1 MAETDKSLKDSI
13 VATIQS
19 AQKAVGSAITGGATA
34 VATSGVS
41 VDLLED
47 IRSVGKE
54 NEKNT
59 QSLLD
64 TMREMLAFDKEAFRR
79 ERDQARELRKE
90 KNLAASNSTMS
101 LPSKSEA
108 TGDLGAKGIAALA
121 ALAYFAK
128 SLNVD
133 EILRL
138 PQQVKSIKGM
148 ANFAKA
154 IGTIGT
160 AGFGPQIIDNL
171 KAAFKAIRLNPK
183 EIKLINFDLLEKFKS
198 MFKPVTN
205 MFEPMRLQLKLFS
218 MEMRAPMQA
227 IGKAIDDGK
236 KMLKPVIDSFKAA
249 FANIKAVFMPI
260 INSVK
265 ALFGGGGTVM
275 KSLDA
280 ILTPLKTVGKFIGK
294 LFLPIT
300 LILGVLDGISGFTKE
315 YGKTGSIVDGIRG
328 AVVGI
333 VDGFIGTF
341 VRLITNLVG
350 MALEYLG
357 LKNLG
362 KYIADFGK
370 KLTENFSQTIGGIV
384 DFVMGIFTLDVGRI
398 WSGLKNVTGGVAGF
412 FLGLITAPIDMAIN
426 FIKDIFNLG
435 DPDKPFSLKDFF
447 LGKDG
452 AVMSA
457 WNWFKGLFTF
467 DFTSLKQKLFD
478 MGKILKGLGA
488 GGIAAAKAILPGGE
502 SPAEAF
508 KRVFDSYTKGNE
520 VKAEPIGTEPIAKS
534 TVQTVKGDVTETT
547 YKTNTINEGAK
558 SQTGNLNVVD
568 QSIKTVNN
576 TSSSKNETY
585 VGKLDTGIDSYH
597 DRSSWAFGSS

>member
-19 AQKAVGSAITGGATA
+19 AQRAVGSAITGGATA
-34 VATSGVS
+34 VTSSGVS
-41 VDLLED
+41 IDLLED

-64 TMREMLAFDKEAFRR
+64 TMRDMLAFDKEAFRR
-79 ERDQARELRKE
+79 ERDQARELAKE

-101 LPSKSEA
+101 LPSRSEA

-133 EILRL
+133 EVLRL
-138 PQQVKSIKGM
+138 PQQIKSIRGM

-160 AGFGPQIIDNL
+160 AGFGPQIINNL
-171 KAAFKAIRLNPK
+171 KAAFKSIRLNPK
-183 EIKLINFDLLEKFKS
+183 EIKLINVDLLEKFKG

-227 IGKAIDDGK
+227 IGNAIDDGK
-236 KMLKPVIDSFKAA
+236 KMLKPVVDSFKAA
-249 FANIKAVFMPI
+249 FANIKAVFMPL

-275 KSLDA
+275 KSLDT

-341 VRLITNLVG
+341 VRLITNLIG

-362 KYIADFGK
+362 KYIKELGE
-370 KLTENFSQTIGGIV
+370 KLTGNFSQALGGIV

-398 WSGLKNVTGGVAGF
+398 WKGLKNVTGGVAGF

-426 FIKDIFNLG
+426 FIKDIFNFG
-435 DPDKPFSLKDFF
+435 DPNKPFSLKDFF

-452 AVMSA
+452 PVMSA

-467 DFTSLKQKLFD
+467 DFESLKQKLFD
-478 MGKILKGLGA
+478 MGSILKGLGA
-488 GGIAAAKAILPGGE
+488 GGIAAAKAILHGGE

-520 VKAEPIGTEPIAKS
+520 VEAEPIGGDPIAKS

-558 SQTGNLNVVD
+558 TQTGNLNVID
-568 QSIKTVNN
+568 QSVKTVNN
-576 TSSSKNETY
+576 TSSTKNETY
-585 VGKLDTGIDSYH
+585 TGKLDTGIDSYH
-597 DRSSWAFGSS
+597 DRNSWAFGA